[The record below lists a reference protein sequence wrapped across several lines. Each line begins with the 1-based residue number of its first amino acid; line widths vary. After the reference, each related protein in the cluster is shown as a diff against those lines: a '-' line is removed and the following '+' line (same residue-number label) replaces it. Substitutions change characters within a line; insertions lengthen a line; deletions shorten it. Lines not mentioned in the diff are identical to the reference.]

1 MTFSVPWALAALL
14 ALPLLVIAYRRALG
28 RAARD
33 QEALRRTGLVPVTR
47 SVSRWQH
54 VAPSLLLGALT
65 LLIIGAA
72 GPRATLETPRREGTV
87 ILAFD
92 VSNSM
97 QAEDL
102 APNRLAAAKVAAKA
116 FVAKQPAT
124 IKIGVVAF
132 SDTALITQQPT
143 DDPLQV
149 DAAINRLTSHGG
161 TSLGQG
167 IYASLQAISGGKL
180 NVDDKRLKNDPD
192 SIDIGYFGASAI
204 ILLSDG
210 QSDAQLDPLAMA
222 RLASVAGVRIDSV
235 GLGSPEGASVTVDGV
250 TQQTALDSAA
260 LQAIADAANG
270 RYYSAVDSD
279 ALSAVYSSIDLKWTS
294 VREVTG
300 LAPYFALLAILAAA
314 TAMIVSIVRT
324 GRVIAA

>member
-1 MTFSVPWALAALL
+1 MTFSLPWALL
-14 ALPLLVIAYRRALG
+14 ALLILPLLVHAYRRAL
-28 RAARD
+28 ARSARE
-33 QEALRRTGLVPVTR
+33 QEALRRTGLAPVAR
-47 SVSRWQH
+47 PVSRRRH
-54 VAPSLLLGALT
+54 IAPGLLLGALA

-72 GPRATLETPRREGTV
+72 GPKATLETPRREGTV

-97 QAEDL
+97 RAEDL
-102 APNRLAAAKVAAKA
+102 APNRLSAAKAAAKA

-143 DDPLQV
+143 DDPLQAT
-149 DAAINRLTSHGG
+149 AAIDRLGSHGG

-180 NVDDKRLKNDPD
+180 KVDEKRLRTDPD
-192 SIDIGYFGASAI
+192 SIDIGYYGASAI

-210 QSDAQLDPLAMA
+210 QSDTELDPLAMA
-222 RLASVAGVRIDSV
+222 HLASVAGVRIDTV

-250 TQQTALDSAA
+250 TQQTALDAAA

-270 RYYSAVDSD
+270 TYHPAVDAA
-279 ALSAVYSSIDLKWTS
+279 ALTSVYSSIDLKWTA
-294 VREVTG
+294 VRELTG
-300 LAPYFALLAILAAA
+300 LAPYCALLALLAAVG
-314 TAMIVSIVRT
+314 AMAVSIVRT